1 MKKRTIFLL
10 LIIGLT
16 IIVTFGE
23 YKYMKSL
30 VAEEPLEKV
39 YCTNRTIPA
48 GDEISY
54 EDIVIKYMKAS
65 DMEEAFVDGWDE
77 GSKSYAT
84 STLHK
89 GTLLTKAHLQPVEM
103 LVLASRSDK
112 ILVTFEF
119 TTVTGNAWNLRV
131 DQQVSLLFCSDEEAS
146 KLYEEVIISRVY
158 DKNVLPSEESSLCE
172 MRYVTFEMT
181 REDGIE
187 LVRNRENGRVEILI
201 L

>member
-10 LIIGLT
+10 IIIGLT

-23 YKYMKSL
+23 YQYMKSL
-30 VAEEPLEKV
+30 VVEEPLEKV
-39 YCTNRTIPA
+39 YCTNRNIPA

-65 DMEEAFVDGWDE
+65 DVEEVFVDVWDE
-77 GSKSYAT
+77 ASRFYAT

-89 GTLLTKAHLQPVEM
+89 GTLLTKAHLQPVEF
-103 LVLASRSDK
+103 LVLASANDK

-119 TTVTGNAWNLRV
+119 TTETGNAWNLRV
-131 DQQVSLLFCSDEEAS
+131 GQQVSLLFCSDEVEN
-146 KLYEEVIISRVY
+146 KLYEEVSISRVY
-158 DKNVLPSEESSLCE
+158 DKNVLPSEESSLYE

-187 LVRNRENGRVEILI
+187 LVKNRENGRVEILI